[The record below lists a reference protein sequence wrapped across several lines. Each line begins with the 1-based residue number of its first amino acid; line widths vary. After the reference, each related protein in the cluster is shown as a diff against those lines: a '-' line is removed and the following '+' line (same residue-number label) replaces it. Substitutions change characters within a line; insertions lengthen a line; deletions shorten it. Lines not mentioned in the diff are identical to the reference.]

1 MINQVGLLD
10 DGLICQTV
18 SAKNALFD
26 EFRNKYEGLP
36 VNELNAHYRAEYQ
49 AVQDTLM
56 KCLQILTTESHQ
68 LKEQAAQ

>member
-1 MINQVGLLD
+1 MINQAKLLD
-10 DGLICQTV
+10 GFIYQIV

-26 EFRNKYEGLP
+26 ELNDKYEGLP

-49 AVQDTLM
+49 DVQDALM

-68 LKEQAAQ
+68 LKEQAGQ